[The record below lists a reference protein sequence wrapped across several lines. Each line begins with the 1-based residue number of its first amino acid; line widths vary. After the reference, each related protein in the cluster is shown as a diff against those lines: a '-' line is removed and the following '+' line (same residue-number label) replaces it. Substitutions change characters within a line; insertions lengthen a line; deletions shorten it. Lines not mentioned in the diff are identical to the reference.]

1 MTCAG
6 PVVRVKRRRGR
17 EAGASGQP
25 ENQRRR
31 PFLANLI
38 LLLL

>member
-25 ENQRRR
+25 ENQMR
-31 PFLANLI
+31 
-38 LLLL
+38 